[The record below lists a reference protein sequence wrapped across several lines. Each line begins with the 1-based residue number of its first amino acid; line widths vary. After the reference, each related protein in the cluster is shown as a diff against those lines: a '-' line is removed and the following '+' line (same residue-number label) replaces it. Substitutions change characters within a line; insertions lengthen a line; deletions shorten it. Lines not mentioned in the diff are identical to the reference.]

1 MAFVTNDDDDDPT
14 ILSEVKNE
22 ILTFKLLNYDMSL
35 LLNYS

>member
-22 ILTFKLLNYDMSL
+22 IFTFKLLNYDMSL

>member
-22 ILTFKLLNYDMSL
+22 ILTFKLLNYDMSF